1 MGVQTR
7 RKTGDTFKTI
17 FVDKH
22 LYNVRGKEGRRKRKG
37 KGGKKDKRLSRI
49 IARKR

>member
-37 KGGKKDKRLSRI
+37 KGGGEKGQTSVEDYS
-49 IARKR
+49 A